1 MPRKVSNFKVLICC
15 GAALLISGCG
25 LGFLGEKQKKV
36 KVSGVRT
43 AVISKQTELKPDAS
57 LNKSLIE
64 LPFPEN
70 NKNWSQ
76 KGGNATH
83 VMKHIQLGDSPK
95 IIWEKNI
102 GDGETDGVS
111 LTATPIV
118 LDNKVVTLD
127 TSGRVRAFR
136 LRSGE
141 LQWETNLKPNEK
153 DGAFGGGLGSGQNK
167 VFISLG
173 SGELVCL
180 SIKDGKELWRTSTG
194 RALRSA
200 PSYADGRIFVT
211 SLDNKALAFSAIS
224 GNKLWTHNGMM
235 ANAALLGAASPAI
248 NNNAVVVAYSSGE
261 LYALKADNGR
271 VFWGDNLSGRRG
283 TIGTARISHIRGNPV
298 IDQNIVI
305 ATSHSGRV
313 TALEFKTGKRLWDLP
328 VTSKKMP
335 WVVGDYL
342 YIVSIGGQ
350 VVCITK
356 RDGRIKW
363 VINLPEFE
371 QKKIIGLKK
380 AKIPVEYSE
389 PVLAGDRL
397 IIASSIGKIYSVSPY
412 TGEILGETQLDNG
425 VFIEPIVADKTLLLL
440 DREGKLIAFR

>member
-1 MPRKVSNFKVLICC
+1 M
-15 GAALLISGCG
+15 
-25 LGFLGEKQKKV
+25 
-36 KVSGVRT
+36 
-43 AVISKQTELKPDAS
+43 
-57 LNKSLIE
+57 
-64 LPFPEN
+64 
-70 NKNWSQ
+70 
-76 KGGNATH
+76 
-83 VMKHIQLGDSPK
+83 
-95 IIWEKNI
+95 
-102 GDGETDGVS
+102 
-111 LTATPIV
+111 
-118 LDNKVVTLD
+118 
-127 TSGRVRAFR
+127 
-136 LRSGE
+136 
-141 LQWETNLKPNEK
+141 
-153 DGAFGGGLGSGQNK
+153 GSEMC
-167 VFISLG
+167 IR
-173 SGELVCL
+173 
-180 SIKDGKELWRTSTG
+180 DR
-194 RALRSA
+194 
-200 PSYADGRIFVT
+200 
-211 SLDNKALAFSAIS
+211 
-224 GNKLWTHNGMM
+224 

-283 TIGTARISHIRGNPV
+283 TIGAARISHIRGNPV
-298 IDQNIVI
+298 VDQNIVI

-313 TALEFKTGKRLWDLP
+313 TAIEFKTGKRLWDLP
-328 VTSKKMP
+328 VTSKTMP

>member
-25 LGFLGEKQKKV
+25 LGFLGEKQNKI

-43 AVISKQTELKPDAS
+43 AVISKQSELKPDAS

-200 PSYADGRIFVT
+200 PSFADGRIFVT
-211 SLDNKALAFSAIS
+211 SLDNKAIAFSAIS

-283 TIGTARISHIRGNPV
+283 TIGAARISHIRGNPV
-298 IDQNIVI
+298 VDQNIVI

-313 TALEFKTGKRLWDLP
+313 TALELKTGKRLWDLP
-328 VTSKKMP
+328 VTSKTMP
-335 WVVGDYL
+335 WIVGDYL

-363 VINLPEFE
+363 VIN
-371 QKKIIGLKK
+371 
-380 AKIPVEYSE
+380 
-389 PVLAGDRL
+389 
-397 IIASSIGKIYSVSPY
+397 
-412 TGEILGETQLDNG
+412 
-425 VFIEPIVADKTLLLL
+425 
-440 DREGKLIAFR
+440 